1 MMDVCK
7 FKPGNLVRYVTSGP
21 GWSITHAPS
30 DWQNRIGLVLADA
43 GHSEPAS
50 WTVNFAGTIRTLRS
64 SELEK
69 VQ

>member
-1 MMDVCK
+1 MDVCK
-7 FKPGNLVRYVTSGP
+7 FKPGDLVRSTIWVVGADKSFS
-21 GWSITHAPS
+21 WH
-30 DWQNRIGLVLADA
+30 DCIGLVLADA